1 MGRVMR
7 AILLTCGVI
16 MAFGAAPAR
25 AAGGFANAGFEDGT
39 ADGWTVGGRKDARG
53 TVVPSGPVF
62 RELERDRRFRS
73 GGGWE
78 RHPAVAALD
87 RGKNRFLLRMSSSG
101 YITASQVS
109 SVRIEAGMEYT
120 VSLVARNRNGGRATY
135 YLDVY
140 CVGDDGARL
149 PLGTCR
155 GEKEEGELFRQ
166 AVTFAARAGEPHV
179 GKRIGLSAR
188 YRGTNLIDNARVE
201 VRPIARSGLAGVVR
215 SLPLVDTVDAEGESR
230 FTVRGYDDFEYA
242 MPRADAGT
250 FANTGA
256 LFAALAQF
264 TSEGNP
270 EYTLYDLER
279 LTLRDGEAAAATF
292 TVIGMRAYAGFA
304 LDGKVF
310 LLGRH
315 ANRGKKRDDGT
326 NMNPFRTPDYMM
338 YIARVSR
345 ELDPETV
352 VIARSGERIDWY
364 ACGRRGSY
372 RVRALGASPRLSLFA
387 RGASTVSGLRKGRLS
402 RAGRAYLE
410 GFTRAPR
417 HPMGRPNTP
426 GFPGTGQRDDRALVA
441 AISTDM
447 AAPLSDAE
455 VAAMVKYVSGY
466 NGHGFG
472 THCDPIFSLPGWYLP
487 AKAFLITRRKDVL
500 DHLIRIAD
508 PAIIIRNGFEADGV
522 KYGVRF
528 GGELDRHVNLHDYC
542 PVPGAG
548 FESEADHGGRFF
560 NEKHEYVND
569 SVSRSS
575 DPANARMITPSM
587 AAYCISLHPEIWD
600 RKTPGDPCRLGAT
613 YRERA
618 ERYVKE
624 LALNYTDYKD
634 LKLHN
639 FQTDWI
645 WENYTAFHRDK
656 EAHREALAAWEE
668 RRAAL
673 KLGHA
678 DEARSAEVLERFLDE
693 NPRPQPKERR
703 AGINRFVAAVSC
715 AGYAA
720 HAAET
725 FGDRESMKAID
736 ACAEKMLKSWFNTY
750 QFHAPGHDGE
760 HLDEPKKWYR
770 AWGYQP
776 NCVNPEAR
784 DYDTNTPRGVGTVR
798 AEDRAHANF
807 TMKGFHL
814 LWESRRYGHIMT
826 PERMGALARTFNE
839 MVIPRYNQWRPMPR
853 AAKHRDVAP
862 VTGLGGVRLFPLL
875 MFAEYN
881 AELKRKVIRAM
892 AESTYHRGVVMNRLS
907 LAEMRAKRHGQIP
920 KRIVER

>member
-1 MGRVMR
+1 MR
-7 AILLTCGVI
+7 TFLLACCLAAALGS
-16 MAFGAAPAR
+16 GSAPA
-25 AAGGFANAGFEDGT
+25 AEGFGNPGFEDGT
-39 ADGWTVGGRKDARG
+39 SAGWTVGGRKDARG

-62 RELERDRRFRS
+62 KELERDRRFRS
-73 GGGWE
+73 AGGWE
-78 RHPAVAALD
+78 RHPAAAALD
-87 RGKNRFLLRMSSSG
+87 RADNRFLLNMSSSG
-101 YITASQVS
+101 YITASQESLVT
-109 SVRIEAGMEYT
+109 VEAGKEYT
-120 VSLVARNRNGGRATY
+120 VSLVARSRNGGRATY

-140 CVGDDGARL
+140 CLGDDGARL
-149 PLGTCR
+149 PLGTCQGDR
-155 GEKEEGELFRQ
+155 EEGELFRQ
-166 AVTFAARAGEPHV
+166 AVTFAARVGEPHV

-188 YRGTNLIDNARVE
+188 YRGRNVIDNARVD
-201 VRPIARSGLAGVVR
+201 VRPIDRSGLTGVVR
-215 SLPLVDTVDAEGESR
+215 SLPLVDTVDAEGKSR
-230 FTVRGYDDFEYA
+230 FSVRGYDDFEYA
-242 MPRADAGT
+242 EPRADAGT
-250 FANTGA
+250 FENTGA
-256 LFAALAQF
+256 PFAALAQF
-264 TSEGNP
+264 VPDGNP
-270 EYTLYDLER
+270 EYTLYDLEG
-279 LTLRDGEAAAATF
+279 LALRDGEAAAATF
-292 TVIGMRAYAGFA
+292 HVTGVRAYAGFA
-304 LDGKVF
+304 VDGKVF

-315 ANRGKKRDDGT
+315 GNRRTKRDDGT

-345 ELDPETV
+345 ELGPETV
-352 VIARSGERIDWY
+352 VIARDGERIEWF
-364 ACGRRGSY
+364 ACGRKGSY
-372 RVRALGASPRLSLFA
+372 RVRGLSASPRLSLFA
-387 RGASTVSGLRKGRLS
+387 RGSSTVSGLRKGRLS
-402 RAGRAYLE
+402 RAGARYLQSYIP
-410 GFTRAPR
+410 APR

-426 GFPGTGQRDDRALVA
+426 GFPGIRQKDERAFVA
-441 AISTDM
+441 AISTDVN
-447 AAPLSDAE
+447 APLADAE
-455 VAAMVKYVSGY
+455 VAAMVRYVAGY

-472 THCDPIFSLPGWYLP
+472 THCDPIFSLPGWYVP
-487 AKAFLITRRKDVL
+487 AKVFLITRRRDVL

-508 PAIIIRNGFEADGV
+508 PAVIIRNGFEVDGV

-528 GGELDRHVNLHDYC
+528 GGELQRYVDLHDYC
-542 PVPGAG
+542 PFPGAG
-548 FESEADHGGRFF
+548 FESEADQGGRYF

-569 SVSRSS
+569 GISRSS

-645 WENYTAFHRDK
+645 WESYADFHRDR
-656 EAHREALAAWEE
+656 EAHQAALAAWEVL
-668 RRAAL
+668 RAVL
-673 KLGHA
+673 EHGPA
-678 DEARSAEVLERFLDE
+678 DQLERFLAA

-720 HAAET
+720 RAAET
-725 FGDRESMKAID
+725 FGDRASMKAID
-736 ACAEKMLKSWFNTY
+736 ACAEKLLKSWFNTY

-760 HLDEPKKWYR
+760 YLGEPDKWYR

-807 TMKGFHL
+807 TMKGL
-814 LWESRRYGHIMT
+814 YPLWESRRYRHIMA
-826 PERMGALARTFNE
+826 PERMSDLARTFNE
-839 MVIPRYNQWRPMPR
+839 MVIPRYDQWRPMPR
-853 AAKHRDVAP
+853 ASKHRDVAP
-862 VTGLGGVRLFPLL
+862 VTGIGGVRLYPLL

-881 AELKRKVIRAM
+881 AELKRKVVRAM
-892 AESTYHRGVVMNRLS
+892 AESTYHRGVVMNRLC
-907 LAEMRAKRHGQIP
+907 LAEMRARKHGQTP